1 MSYLP
6 SELIPQEGLGGYH
19 INVARTLKDIFVSG
33 CSGSRSW
40 TFKHF
45 KSQEWAN
52 ISFLLTISLHKH
64 EKKLQQSVILLQI
77 DMVSPGT
84 RLEKYHES
92 LSRTNESQ
100 FKNNEFLRLYVT
112 TQLIWR
118 QTPKLCITVYWNK
131 NISFYCQ
138 AQQKL
143 KEIRVLKQQPQEQP
157 LKSLKQDI
165 LQKHFT
171 KTSSGQSIN
180 LCIPWDVYH
189 KLFCIFGNFYEPG
202 TEDAEV
208 TKSLEN

>member
-1 MSYLP
+1 M
-6 SELIPQEGLGGYH
+6 
-19 INVARTLKDIFVSG
+19 
-33 CSGSRSW
+33 
-40 TFKHF
+40 
-45 KSQEWAN
+45 AN
-52 ISFLLTISLHKH
+52 ISFLLTMSIHKH
-64 EKKLQQSVILLQI
+64 EKKLRQSVILLQI
-77 DMVSPGT
+77 VMVGPGT
-84 RLEKYHES
+84 HLEKYHES

-100 FKNNEFLRLYVT
+100 FKNNKSLGLYVT

-171 KTSSGQSIN
+171 KTSSDQSIN

-189 KLFCIFGNFYEPG
+189 KLFCIFGNFYESG
-202 TEDAEV
+202 TQDSGVKKITGDLTE
-208 TKSLEN
+208 